1 MKRVQGM
8 LSIKRASGNIKNDN
22 EPKIPFD
29 PSSKPRGRWT
39 GQYYIWMVG
48 HELFQEMV

>member
-22 EPKIPFD
+22 EPKIPLSGDF
-29 PSSKPRGRWT
+29 SASTHLMLHTFFSICCHFGV
-39 GQYYIWMVG
+39 I
-48 HELFQEMV
+48 